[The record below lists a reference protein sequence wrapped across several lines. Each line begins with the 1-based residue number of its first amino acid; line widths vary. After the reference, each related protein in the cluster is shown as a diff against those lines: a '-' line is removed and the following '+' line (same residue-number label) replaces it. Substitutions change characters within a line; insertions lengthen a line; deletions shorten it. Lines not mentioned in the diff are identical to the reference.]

1 MMTRPDAVA
10 DESALA
16 VGGSPA
22 DAGAAAAW
30 DFGER
35 PVLGERPEG
44 ALGGL
49 EGVPDHG
56 AIARSPLD
64 LREQL
69 VVQKEA
75 DLGLAVLGVV
85 AGEQDEVV
93 PDLVDV
99 LGWRHGTVVGRTE
112 IEELLHLVEQLVREL
127 WRPADLHD
135 HALLERRM
143 IVVNHPRA
151 QRRILCPELP
161 FGQGQDVR
169 LSVHVSPHEIGG

>member
-1 MMTRPDAVA
+1 MTRPDAVA

-22 DAGAAAAW
+22 DAGAAAAR
-30 DFGER
+30 DLGER

-56 AIARSPLD
+56 AVARSPLG
-64 LREQL
+64 LGERL
-69 VVQKEA
+69 VVQEEA
-75 DLGLAVLGVV
+75 DLGLAVVGVV

-99 LGWRHGTVVGRTE
+99 LGRRHGTVVGRAE

-127 WRPADLHD
+127 RRPADLHD
-135 HALLERRM
+135 HALLECRV
-143 IVVNHPRA
+143 IVVHHPRE
-151 QRRILCPELP
+151 QRRILCQALP

-169 LSVHVSPHEIGG
+169 LSVHVSPHEVGG